1 MPDTYTITAFYKFVA
16 IEESDLA
23 DRRSELQRAGFKFR
37 LFGLTLVATE
47 GVNGTI
53 AGSAKGI
60 RGFKEYL
67 QQEYGE
73 VVFKDS
79 YSQDRPFKR
88 WLVQIRDEISAIKD
102 KSILPDGDRNHLSP
116 KQWHDTLNNEEDIVV
131 IDTRN
136 ICETEIG
143 MFNDA
148 IDPRLNSFGEFP
160 EWVKNSGIDKDQK
173 VLMYCTGGIRCEKAL
188 IAMQREGYN
197 EVYQLKGGILDYL
210 KNYPQGHWDGECFV
224 FDNRVSLDTN
234 LNPSERYSFC
244 PHCGDPG
251 DLTIDCSSCERKTV
265 VCNTCSQE
273 NDRNTCSKHC
283 AEVYRRTQVPAT

>member
-16 IEESDLA
+16 IEEADLA
-23 DRRSELQRAGFKFR
+23 ARRSELQRAGFKFR
-37 LFGLTLVATE
+37 LFGLTLLSTE

-53 AGSAKGI
+53 AGSAQGI
-60 RGFKEYL
+60 REFKEYL
-67 QQEYGE
+67 QQEYGDIL
-73 VVFKDS
+73 FKDS
-79 YSQDRPFKR
+79 YAQDRPFKR
-88 WLVQIRDEISAIKD
+88 WLVQIRDEIVAIKD
-102 KSILPDGDRNHLSP
+102 KSILPDGDRNHISP
-116 KQWHDTLNNEEDIVV
+116 QQWHDTLSTEENVVV

-143 MFNDA
+143 MFKDA

-160 EWVKNSGIDKDQK
+160 EWIENSGIDKDQK

-188 IAMQREGYN
+188 IAMQREGYK

-210 KNYPQGHWDGECFV
+210 KAYPDGHWNGECFV
-224 FDNRVSLDTN
+224 FDNRVSVDTN
-234 LNPSERYSFC
+234 LNPSKRYSFC

-251 DLTIDCSSCERKTV
+251 DLIIHCSSCEKKSV
-265 VCNTCSQE
+265 ICKDCSQE

-283 AEVYRRTQVPAT
+283 AEVYRRKQSPTT

>member
-16 IEESDLA
+16 IEEADLA
-23 DRRSELQRAGFKFR
+23 ARRSELQRAGFKFR
-37 LFGLTLVATE
+37 LFGLTLLSTE

-53 AGSAKGI
+53 AGSAQGI
-60 RGFKEYL
+60 REFKEYL
-67 QQEYGE
+67 QQEYGDIL
-73 VVFKDS
+73 FKDS
-79 YSQDRPFKR
+79 YAQDRPFKR
-88 WLVQIRDEISAIKD
+88 WLVQIRDEIVAIKD
-102 KSILPDGDRNHLSP
+102 KSILPDGDRNHISP
-116 KQWHDTLNNEEDIVV
+116 QQWHDTLSTEENVVV

-143 MFNDA
+143 MFKDA

-160 EWVKNSGIDKDQK
+160 EWIENSGIDKDQK

-188 IAMQREGYN
+188 IAMQREGYK

-210 KNYPQGHWDGECFV
+210 KAYPDGHWNGECFV
-224 FDNRVSLDTN
+224 FDNRVSVDTN
-234 LNPSERYSFC
+234 LNPSKRYSFC

-251 DLTIDCSSCERKTV
+251 DLIIHCSSCEKKSV
-265 VCNTCSQE
+265 ICKDCSQE

-283 AEVYRRTQVPAT
+283 AEVYRRTQIPAS

>member
-16 IEESDLA
+16 IEEADLA
-23 DRRSELQRAGFKFR
+23 TRRSELQRAGFKFR
-37 LFGLTLVATE
+37 LFGLTLLSTE

-53 AGSAKGI
+53 AGSAQGI
-60 RGFKEYL
+60 REFKEYL
-67 QQEYGE
+67 QQEYGDIL
-73 VVFKDS
+73 FKDS
-79 YSQDRPFKR
+79 YAQDRPFKR
-88 WLVQIRDEISAIKD
+88 WLVQIRDEIVAIKD
-102 KSILPDGDRNHLSP
+102 KSILPDGDRNHISP
-116 KQWHDTLNNEEDIVV
+116 QQWHDTLSTEENVVV

-143 MFNDA
+143 MFKDA

-160 EWVKNSGIDKDQK
+160 EWIENSGIDKDQK

-188 IAMQREGYN
+188 IAMQREGYK

-210 KNYPQGHWDGECFV
+210 KAYPDGHWNGECFV
-224 FDNRVSLDTN
+224 FDNRVSVDTN
-234 LNPSERYSFC
+234 LNPSKRYSFC

-251 DLTIDCSSCERKTV
+251 DLIIHCSSCEKKSV
-265 VCNTCSQE
+265 VCKDCSQE

-283 AEVYRRTQVPAT
+283 AEVYRRKQSPTT